1 MAVFINNLQDKVK
14 FDAVSSELIEKAVE
28 VVLELEHFT
37 QDPEVSI
44 SLVDDEHIRELNL
57 TYRQKDSSTDVLSF
71 PLLEEDEEQW
81 MEEGEDDPELL
92 LGDIV
97 ISLETAVKQAEEYGH
112 TLERELA
119 FLTVH
124 GMLHLLGHDHY
135 EEDETILMRS
145 KEKEAMAV
153 LKLFR

>member
-14 FDAVSSELIEKAVE
+14 FDAGSSQLIEKAVE
-28 VVLELEHFT
+28 VVLELEDFT
-37 QDPEVSI
+37 EDPEVSI

-57 TYRQKDSSTDVLSF
+57 TYRQKDCSTDVLSF
-71 PLLEEDEEQW
+71 PLLEDDEEQW
-81 MEEGEDDPELL
+81 VEEGEDDPELL

-145 KEKEAMAV
+145 KEKEAMSI